1 MFWEILSKFCSKVL
15 KLLAEENLKL
25 TITGTPGTGKSTIAR
40 ILSKKL
46 KLPVYNISEI
56 VKKERLYS
64 EFDEKRN
71 AFIVDVE
78 KLRNFFEDKKD
89 FIAEGLVAHY
99 IPSDILI
106 ILRVN
111 PEKIS
116 ERLAGRGYSGKKIK
130 ENEEAERF
138 AVIATE
144 AIENPKAKRILHID
158 TSNRTPEEVVELVL
172 KGVRGEEIFEE
183 IDWLE

>member
-15 KLLAEENLKL
+15 KLLTEEDLKL
-25 TITGTPGTGKSTIAR
+25 TITGTPGTGKSTVAR

-46 KLPVYNISEI
+46 GLPIYNISEV
-56 VKKERLYS
+56 VKKEKLYS
-64 EFDEKRN
+64 EFDERRD
-71 AFIVDVE
+71 AFIVDIE
-78 KLRNFFEDKKD
+78 KLENFFEDKKD

-99 IPSDILI
+99 IPSDILV

-116 ERLAGRGYSGKKIK
+116 ERLAGRGYSEEKIK

-158 TSNRTPEEVVELVL
+158 TTNRTPEEIVELIL
-172 KGVRGEEIFEE
+172 KGLSGEEVFEE

>member
-1 MFWEILSKFCSKVL
+1 MKI
-15 KLLAEENLKL
+15 
-25 TITGTPGTGKSTIAR
+25 TITGTPGTGKTTVAN

-46 KLPVYNISEI
+46 NLPLFNISEL
-56 VKKERLYS
+56 VKKEKLYI
-64 EFDEKRN
+64 EFDSKRN
-71 AFIVDVE
+71 AFVVDPE
-78 KLRNFFEDKKD
+78 KLREFFHNKKH

-111 PEKIS
+111 PKKIP
-116 ERLAGRGYSGKKIK
+116 ERLAERNYTEEKVR

-144 AIENPKAKRILHID
+144 AIENSKAKRILHID
-158 TSNRTPEEVVELVL
+158 TTKRKPEDVVNLILEGIGGKEVFEEV
-172 KGVRGEEIFEE
+172 
-183 IDWLE
+183 DWLE